1 MITVGRAGMGP
12 IITIMAHTITGAS
25 GGRMFMSSGI
35 TIMTGTSV
43 ILAIEGSRAVRL
55 EVDFTEVADST
66 EGEDLL
72 TVGAAATAE
81 EAATA
86 AAAMGDDDQWT
97 IL

>member
-1 MITVGRAGMGP
+1 MGP
-12 IITIMAHTITGAS
+12 IITIMAHTITGVS

-35 TIMTGTSV
+35 TVMARMIV
-43 ILAIEGSRAVRL
+43 VLAIEGTRAARL

-66 EGEDLL
+66 EGEDLF
-72 TVGAAATAE
+72 TVGAAATVE

-86 AAAMGDDDQWT
+86 AAAMADDHQWT